1 MAPGN
6 LICVFHRYLSYPLF
20 LQLSRWRVWHCV
32 PSLQNTKYYLLKVC
46 CGELIFLHGN
56 FSIFFFILNRTWQ
69 DFSFQVKQNQSYRT
83 ADVFPHVEIDKLEL
97 LDRFM
102 NPGNSKPHSSQWL
115 FFSLISRAHLGTL
128 FWQWSSTAIGEM
140 ETSQN
145 FQAHINFILL
155 VVLYFVSPNPWEIW
169 LHLCTLV
176 NILPFLS
183 IHRKQ
188 KE

>member
-69 DFSFQVKQNQSYRT
+69 DFSFQVKQHQSYRT

-145 FQAHINFILL
+145 FQAHINFI
-155 VVLYFVSPNPWEIW
+155 YFACCFVFCFPKSMRNMTSPVYISKY
-169 LHLCTLV
+169 T
-176 NILPFLS
+176 PFFVY
-183 IHRKQ
+183 Q
-188 KE
+188 